1 MGVPCCQLQ
10 SVAVLHRTENSIKEM
25 QASSQSPPP
34 KAGLEESELPL
45 LILGLLVCMAPAP
58 AGIGTQVA
66 VAPPCSQEL
75 KTSSGIRSAQA
86 AFQLERTSSRH
97 NLQLSMESN
106 HPGGGMPAPEGQ
118 ELKCWPFNFRL
129 LCFLISGIGGVSK
142 WKPWMAR
149 DRKTG
154 QAYRK
159 TKQKNNQ
166 RKKNNRKS
174 CLNILSSQSGE
185 QSQVPFLLHLFSL
198 AME

>member
-10 SVAVLHRTENSIKEM
+10 SVAVLHRTENSIKET
-25 QASSQSPPP
+25 QASFQSPPP

-97 NLQLSMESN
+97 NLQLSVESN

-129 LCFLISGIGGVSK
+129 LCFLISGIGVFLNGSPG
-142 WKPWMAR
+142 WQETERR
-149 DRKTG
+149 DRLTEKQNKKT
-154 QAYRK
+154 
-159 TKQKNNQ
+159 TKG
-166 RKKNNRKS
+166 KKK
-174 CLNILSSQSGE
+174 ITE
-185 QSQVPFLLHLFSL
+185 KVV
-198 AME
+198 

>member
-1 MGVPCCQLQ
+1 
-10 SVAVLHRTENSIKEM
+10 M

-66 VAPPCSQEL
+66 LAPPCSQEL
-75 KTSSGIRSAQA
+75 KTSSGIRSAGA

-97 NLQLSMESN
+97 NLQLSVESN

-118 ELKCWPFNFRL
+118 ELKCWPLNFRL
-129 LCFLISGIGGVSK
+129 LCFLISGIGVFLNGSPGWQETERWDRLTEK
-142 WKPWMAR
+142 QNKKP
-149 DRKTG
+149 KE
-154 QAYRK
+154 
-159 TKQKNNQ
+159 KNS
-166 RKKNNRKS
+166 RKS
-174 CLNILSSQSGE
+174 CLNILYSQSGE

>member
-1 MGVPCCQLQ
+1 MGVPCSQLQ
-10 SVAVLHRTENSIKEM
+10 SVAVLHRTENSIKET

-97 NLQLSMESN
+97 NLQLSVESN

-129 LCFLISGIGGVSK
+129 LCFLISGIGVFLNGSTG
-142 WKPWMAR
+142 WQETERR
-149 DRKTG
+149 DRLTEKQNKKT
-154 QAYRK
+154 
-159 TKQKNNQ
+159 TKG
-166 RKKNNRKS
+166 KKITEK
-174 CLNILSSQSGE
+174 
-185 QSQVPFLLHLFSL
+185 VV
-198 AME
+198 